1 MCKAIIQE
9 QDLIYSVNNQ
19 RDDLFTCDYT
29 YVRMQSQ
36 IRILKQVL

>member
-19 RDDLFTCDYT
+19 RDDLFTRDNT
-29 YVRMQSQ
+29 YVRMQSLS
-36 IRILKQVL
+36 RIFI